1 MCRAGFGVVI
11 EEAGALR
18 FPAQKRAASIHPRS
32 RHGGFER
39 MTVDVALCARQ
50 SETRPS
56 LAPPNRGPTRRTT
69 AHARPD
75 ARPTLAPWQVRLA
88 TQIMQRDFSE
98 GISILDIACQCRL
111 SLSHFIRAFSN
122 TVGTA
127 PYAWCVQKR
136 VQHAEALLTETHL
149 PIVQIALEC
158 GFTDQAHFTKAF
170 AKANG
175 TTPARWRRQPSSG

>member
-1 MCRAGFGVVI
+1 M
-11 EEAGALR
+11 
-18 FPAQKRAASIHPRS
+18 AASIRPGS

-39 MTVDVALCARQ
+39 MTVNVALCSRQ
-50 SETRPS
+50 SEPRPS
-56 LAPPNRGPTRRTT
+56 PAPPDRGERRKSV
-69 AHARPD
+69 HARPD

-88 TQIMQRDFSE
+88 TQIMQRDFSSS
-98 GISILDIACQCRL
+98 ISILDVACQCRL

-122 TVGTA
+122 TVGIA
-127 PYAWCVQKR
+127 PYAWFVQKR
-136 VQHAEALLTETHL
+136 VQHAQVLLTETQL

-175 TTPARWRRQPSSG
+175 TTPARWRREPLLG